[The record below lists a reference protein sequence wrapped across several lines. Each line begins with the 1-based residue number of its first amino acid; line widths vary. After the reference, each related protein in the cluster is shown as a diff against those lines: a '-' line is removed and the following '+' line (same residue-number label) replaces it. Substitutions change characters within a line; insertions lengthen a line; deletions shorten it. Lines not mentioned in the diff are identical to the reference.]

1 MISVLLYYSIIS
13 FIFIFIIHYLYEYFK
28 NNLTIPKEKD
38 LIEKPKHAY
47 NKIYSLLQERSK
59 NNDSSTKKMEL
70 KNLLKEFKRNPAGQK
85 GRTETGQTTQSQH
98 KSHLLQPSHL
108 PQSIEPVSA
117 VDSVQP
123 YSVF

>member
-59 NNDSSTKKMEL
+59 NNASSTKKMEL

-85 GRTETGQTTQSQH
+85 GRTETGQTTHSQHQSQ
-98 KSHLLQPSHL
+98 P
-108 PQSIEPVSA
+108 IEPVSA